1 MSAFHPLPTFAD
13 GPPVDPLRAS
23 TRRETLHAV
32 KTVHLLAGLALA
44 AQSLPLAAEPGI
56 AADRLLSPPRD
67 FTGVYVT
74 NFEIGYF
81 VECDPAGDCADW
93 VQQEMRWLTGSTA
106 QRESALM
113 ECIARWNGSR
123 DRWALY
129 AIFFRGRETLD
140 RRPKRFM
147 HDTERRVLLDDIIAL
162 ELIGTDQTV
171 GLLLPQYRREPRMA
185 C

>member
-1 MSAFHPLPTFAD
+1 M
-13 GPPVDPLRAS
+13 R
-23 TRRETLHAV
+23 
-32 KTVHLLAGLALA
+32 TVHVLAAIALAGQSPALA
-44 AQSLPLAAEPGI
+44 AQPGATTERPLSA
-56 AADRLLSPPRD
+56 PRD

-81 VECDPAGDCADW
+81 FECDPIGGGCTSALE
-93 VQQEMRWLTGSTA
+93 QEPRWLTGSSSE
-106 QRESALM
+106 REAGLM

-129 AIFFRGRETLD
+129 AISFRGRETLD
-140 RRPKRFM
+140 RQPKRFL
-147 HDTERRVLLDDIIAL
+147 HDTERRVLLDDLLAL

-171 GLLLPQYRREPRMA
+171 GLLLPQYRRRPSLA